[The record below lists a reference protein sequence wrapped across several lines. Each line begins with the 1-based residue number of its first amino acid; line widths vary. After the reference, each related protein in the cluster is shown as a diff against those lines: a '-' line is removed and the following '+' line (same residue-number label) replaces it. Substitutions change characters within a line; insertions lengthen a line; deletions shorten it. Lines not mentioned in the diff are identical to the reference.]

1 MASTELSS
9 VGAVPRA
16 KLELPRPDVAESAR
30 SEPGYR
36 LSLLRWLAAVA
47 SDDGAVSLAEYEA
60 LCVLALEGDSALEMH
75 TVLRAIEHPQA
86 PQEAIL
92 GLRAGAAA
100 APKGARAK
108 SLLKAAPLLRLQGER
123 ATDLMRALA
132 DALQVDLPPDELAA
146 CEALGAPSILQS
158 ALHSPVR
165 AVKAVTLRSQVD
177 QAVRLTGAP
186 DLARVVDDYLDGG
199 YSLEAVQDRVQTALS
214 RLAAQL
220 SDFEQRLS
228 RSATNLEAVNRDLD
242 AAEQL
247 HKQVSQRLALVED
260 RIHREKEYFEEDFE
274 EAIHDAGNAVELEIL
289 DRLKTDQWTLPKVW
303 ESMGRSTF
311 AKELERRLDRMAR
324 RHESQLVLMKEDLR
338 MFREDFQLVRASV
351 LERSHHTQLRSLMPT
366 LRVGTRVLN
375 TVESAADVTLAGGVM
390 AGLGTGAAIYAMGTA
405 AVLPLIAPVVP
416 FVGAAL
422 LVAGTAKWMM
432 DSSSR
437 KDEEIRHKRQAFEA
451 ALRGQ
456 MDVMR
461 QSYFSQLDTVG
472 QEFLASAQA
481 LVRPVMLEAQ
491 ARVDLEALEQRV
503 ALQVLGRTRRS
514 IDRQLIGSGG

>member
-1 MASTELSS
+1 MASTELSA
-9 VGAVPRA
+9 VVAVPRA

-123 ATDLMRALA
+123 ATGLMRALA
-132 DALQVDLPPDELAA
+132 DALQVELPPDELAA

-165 AVKAVTLRSQVD
+165 AVKAVTLRLQVD

-186 DLARVVDDYLDGG
+186 DLARMVDDYLDGG
-199 YSLEAVQDRVQTALS
+199 YSLEAVQDRVHTALS

-228 RSATNLEAVNRDLD
+228 RSATNLEAVNRDLE

-247 HKQVSQRLALVED
+247 YKQVSQRLALVED

-274 EAIHDAGNAVELEIL
+274 EAIRREL
-289 DRLKTDQWTLPKVW
+289 
-303 ESMGRSTF
+303 
-311 AKELERRLDRMAR
+311 
-324 RHESQLVLMKEDLR
+324 H
-338 MFREDFQLVRASV
+338 
-351 LERSHHTQLRSLMPT
+351 
-366 LRVGTRVLN
+366 
-375 TVESAADVTLAGGVM
+375 
-390 AGLGTGAAIYAMGTA
+390 
-405 AVLPLIAPVVP
+405 
-416 FVGAAL
+416 
-422 LVAGTAKWMM
+422 
-432 DSSSR
+432 
-437 KDEEIRHKRQAFEA
+437 A
-451 ALRGQ
+451 ALRFASNLTDELGALP
-456 MDVMR
+456 DPRVR
-461 QSYFSQLDTVG
+461 IDGPCLGVTSTSGHGLIERARPDQLAVSPAFVTNSPYR
-472 QEFLASAQA
+472 ACS
-481 LVRPVMLEAQ
+481 VRRKAAV
-491 ARVDLEALEQRV
+491 
-503 ALQVLGRTRRS
+503 S
-514 IDRQLIGSGG
+514 